1 MDRPIKKKKWTPGR
15 VTALVALLLFLS
27 FTLYGFL
34 RDRGASRLN
43 VDLDKLTIAEVERG
57 PFREFVPVRGAVEP
71 IRTVYF
77 GALEGGRVE
86 EVLVEEGA
94 IVEEGE
100 PIIRL
105 VNEDLQLQVLNE
117 ETPLRE
123 QLDQLR
129 NARLQMEQKLLQSRQ
144 RLLDVEFQ
152 LQQKKRIYDRY
163 ASFSQED
170 LVAVMPRADFE
181 KMRDD
186 YVYFKRLHEIA
197 LETMGQDSLL
207 ASMQVEQMRASVER
221 TQRNVEIVRQRLDK
235 LVVRAPVAGQLT
247 VMEEIEIGAAKSRGE
262 RLGQVDVLDGFKV
275 RAEIDEFYIE
285 RVVRGLAGEFDLAD
299 VSYGLE
305 VVKVYPEVKGGR
317 FAIDMEFLGTP
328 PEGIRRGQTLHI
340 RLFLDSLSEAVLL
353 ARGGFYQKTG
363 GKWVYV
369 LDAAGE
375 QASRRA
381 IRLGRQN
388 PRFFEVLDGL
398 QVGEKVITSS
408 YDHFGDIDVLV
419 LQ

>member
-34 RDRGASRLN
+34 RDRGTSRLN

-221 TQRNVEIVRQRLDK
+221 TQRNV
-235 LVVRAPVAGQLT
+235 
-247 VMEEIEIGAAKSRGE
+247 
-262 RLGQVDVLDGFKV
+262 
-275 RAEIDEFYIE
+275 
-285 RVVRGLAGEFDLAD
+285 
-299 VSYGLE
+299 
-305 VVKVYPEVKGGR
+305 
-317 FAIDMEFLGTP
+317 
-328 PEGIRRGQTLHI
+328 
-340 RLFLDSLSEAVLL
+340 
-353 ARGGFYQKTG
+353 
-363 GKWVYV
+363 
-369 LDAAGE
+369 
-375 QASRRA
+375 
-381 IRLGRQN
+381 
-388 PRFFEVLDGL
+388 
-398 QVGEKVITSS
+398 
-408 YDHFGDIDVLV
+408 
-419 LQ
+419 

>member
-1 MDRPIKKKKWTPGR
+1 MDRPIKKNKWTLRR
-15 VTALVALLLFLS
+15 VSAIIGGLLFLS

-34 RDRGASRLN
+34 KDRGVSRLH
-43 VDLDKLTIAEVERG
+43 VEVEKLTIAQVARG

-94 IVEEGE
+94 LVKEGE
-100 PIIRL
+100 PIMRL
-105 VNEDLQLQVLNE
+105 LNEDLELQVLNQ
-117 ETPLRE
+117 ETPLQE

-152 LQQKKRIYDRY
+152 LQQKQRIYDRY
-163 ASFSQED
+163 ASFSEKD

-181 KMRDD
+181 KLRDD
-186 YVYFKRLHEIA
+186 YTYYKRLREIT
-197 LETMGQDSLL
+197 LEKLGQDSLL
-207 ASMQVEQMRASVER
+207 ANMQVEQMHATVTR
-221 TQRNVEIVRQRLDK
+221 TQRNVDIVRKRLDK
-235 LVVRAPVAGQLT
+235 LVVRAPVTGQLT
-247 VMEEIEIGAAKSRGE
+247 VMEEAEVGTEKARGE

-285 RVVRGLAGEFDLAD
+285 RIARGLGGEFDLGD
-299 VSYGLE
+299 ERYDLE

-317 FAIDMEFLGTP
+317 FEIDLEFMGAP

-340 RLFLDSLSEAVLL
+340 RLFLDAVGEAILL

-363 GKWVYV
+363 GNWVYV
-369 LDAAGE
+369 LDADG
-375 QASRRA
+375 QRASKRA
-381 IRLGRQN
+381 IRIGRQN
-388 PRFFEVLDGL
+388 PRFFEVLEGL
-398 QVGEKVITSS
+398 VPGEKVITSS
-408 YDHFGDIDVLV
+408 YDNFGDMDVL
-419 LQ
+419 LLE